1 MSQSS
6 LAKGNI
12 KKENSYNDSYKSLA
26 DHEQTPHQQPLK
38 QRFMLR
44 MMMKKSCIHMIIN
57 STSVWQNQVTL
68 SLSIETL
75 WRDKNIN

>member
-44 MMMKKSCIHMIIN
+44 MMMKKSCIHMFIN
-57 STSVWQNQVTL
+57 
-68 SLSIETL
+68 
-75 WRDKNIN
+75 